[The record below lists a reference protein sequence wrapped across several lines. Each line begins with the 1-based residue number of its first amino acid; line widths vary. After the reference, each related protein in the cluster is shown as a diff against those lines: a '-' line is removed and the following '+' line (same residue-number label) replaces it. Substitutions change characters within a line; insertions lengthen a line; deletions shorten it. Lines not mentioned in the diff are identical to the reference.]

1 MQLINTEGLALI
13 GPGSEWFWS
22 MLQFVVVAVT
32 LVGIYYQLR
41 IAQSANAFTQL
52 NELVDE
58 WQGER
63 MVRKR
68 LAVLAAI
75 RDGAALADVPASPA
89 ADVANYWEKVA
100 ALARAGHV
108 SVNLVAEGLGAAD
121 RWWGTLGPWV
131 AKVRVEDAN
140 PGLFEHFEWMA
151 ASLVRL
157 HPALAFDQAEFER
170 TVGDSVASLET
181 ALRDLEAMRR

>member
-1 MQLINTEGLALI
+1 
-13 GPGSEWFWS
+13 
-22 MLQFVVVAVT
+22 
-32 LVGIYYQLR
+32 
-41 IAQSANAFTQL
+41 
-52 NELVDE
+52 
-58 WQGER
+58 
-63 MVRKR
+63 
-68 LAVLAAI
+68 
-75 RDGAALADVPASPA
+75 
-89 ADVANYWEKVA
+89 
-100 ALARAGHV
+100 
-108 SVNLVAEGLGAAD
+108 VNLVAEGLGAAD

-140 PGLFEHFEWMA
+140 PGRFEHFEWMA